1 MPLRFI
7 GIDPETDG
15 DNCPAVFIDED
26 NGDLLFQG
34 SSVTDPRTPADEA
47 QHSPIADYES
57 LVMPPARMR
66 EIIMEK
72 PHRQGAA
79 VQRTDRGD
87 DDLSGSSGD
96 PRRLHA

>member
-34 SSVTDPRTPADEA
+34 STVTDPRTLADA
-47 QHSPIADYES
+47 ARHSPIADYES
-57 LVMPPARMR
+57 LVRLPARMR
-66 EIIMEK
+66 GIIMEALNG
-72 PHRQGAA
+72 QGAA
-79 VQRTDRGD
+79 VQRTDRGN